1 MNYFL
6 QAVKQALSEH
16 GAIGKYI
23 RVSAGVYNIESGS
36 SVNTSTEYSIQMYEK
51 HVKTSQFN
59 FPNLIGKQVS
69 MFYIS
74 ADSLAFVPSVKDVIE
89 FNSSKFIIDSFS
101 EHVAKGQVIM
111 YKILAVRS

>member
-6 QAVKQALSEH
+6 QAVKQVLSEH
-16 GAIGKYI
+16 GALGKYI
-23 RVSAGVYNIESGS
+23 RVSASVYDIETAS
-36 SVNTSTEYSIQMYEK
+36 STTTDTTYNVRMYEK

-69 MFYIS
+69 MFYIA

-89 FNSSKFIIDSFS
+89 FNGTKFTIDSFS

-111 YKILAVRS
+111 YKIVAIRS